1 MTTYSQRAPFYN
13 AISTVIILQRSGKL
27 PMAALRMVV
36 PLVVLMSA
44 LASAQS
50 QVVTITE
57 PGVYKISE
65 LFKSAH
71 VVGLVKIVSGDTES

>member
-1 MTTYSQRAPFYN
+1 
-13 AISTVIILQRSGKL
+13 
-27 PMAALRMVV
+27 MAALRMVV